1 MGTDFNSLA
10 TRTGEW
16 LRGNGPESD
25 IVVSSRI
32 RLARNL
38 TTYPFTSRATPAQ
51 KRELEAILSERVIK
65 ADLSPG
71 ALYLNLNEL
80 SGIERMLL
88 VERHLISRELCGGEG
103 DRGVAFTADEVISV
117 MINEEDHLR
126 IQAMRSGYQIEE
138 TWRLI
143 NEVDNKLERVLQYAF
158 STRLG
163 YLTACPTNVGT
174 GMRLSVMLH
183 LPALVSTR
191 HLEKVVN
198 AVAKLNLVVRGL
210 YGEGTQASGDFYQ
223 ISNQVTLGKSERDII
238 QSLEDVLP
246 RVLEYERKAREGLL
260 TDNRK
265 KVEDRV
271 WRAVGLL
278 RTARFISSEE
288 TMHLLSQLRM
298 GVNMG
303 LVTSMDV
310 KTINEI
316 LVQTLPAHLQKMYG
330 RELDSEERNIVRA
343 DFIRARMAKVT

>member
-1 MGTDFNSLA
+1 MKTDLNNLSSQ
-10 TRTGEW
+10 TGEW
-16 LRGNGPESD
+16 LRGTGSESD

-38 TTYPFTSRATPAQ
+38 AHYPFAARANADQ
-51 KRELEAILSERVIK
+51 KRDLEAFLRERILKTSVN
-65 ADLSPG
+65 SG
-71 ALYLNLNEL
+71 ALYLNVNGL
-80 SGIERMLL
+80 SAVDRMLL
-88 VERHLISRELCGGEG
+88 VERHLISRELAGLEGE
-103 DRGVAFTADEVISV
+103 RGVAFTSDEVISIMV
-117 MINEEDHLR
+117 NEEDHLR
-126 IQAMRSGYQIEE
+126 IQVMRSGYELE
-138 TWRLI
+138 DAWRII
-143 NEVDNKLERVLQYAF
+143 NDVDDKLDKVLQYAF
-158 STRLG
+158 SPRLG

-238 QSLEDVLP
+238 QSIEDVIP

-260 TDNRK
+260 NENRK

-271 WRAVGLL
+271 WRAVGIL

-288 TMHLLSQLRM
+288 TMHLLSQVRM

-303 LVTSMDV
+303 LVNTIDL

-316 LVQTLPAHLQKMYG
+316 LIQTLPAHLQKMNG
-330 RELDSEERNIVRA
+330 RELDPEERNIVRA
-343 DFIRARMAKVT
+343 DYIRSRMAKV

>member
-1 MGTDFNSLA
+1 MKTDLNNLA

-16 LRGNGPESD
+16 LKGGGAESD

-38 TTYPFTSRATPAQ
+38 TNYPFTTRATAEQ
-51 KRELEAILSERVIK
+51 KGELEVVPSERIMK
-65 ADLSPG
+65 AQIG
-71 ALYLNLNEL
+71 EGTFYVNLNEL
-80 SGIERMLL
+80 SPIERMLL
-88 VERHLISRELCGGEG
+88 VERHLISRELSASEG
-103 DRGVAFTADEVISV
+103 DRGVAFTVNEVIAIMV
-117 MINEEDHLR
+117 NEEDHLR
-126 IQAMRSGYQIEE
+126 IQVLRSGYELE
-138 TWRLI
+138 DTWRII
-143 NEVDNKLERVLQYAF
+143 NDVDDKLERVVQYAF

-238 QSLEDVLP
+238 QSMQDVIP

-271 WRAVGLL
+271 WRAVGIL

-288 TMHLLSQLRM
+288 TMHLLSQVRM

-303 LVTSMDV
+303 LVTSIDL

-316 LVQTLPAHLQKMYG
+316 LIQSLPAHLQKTQG
-330 RELDSEERNIVRA
+330 RDLDSEERNIVRA
-343 DFIRARMAKVT
+343 DFIRARMAKV